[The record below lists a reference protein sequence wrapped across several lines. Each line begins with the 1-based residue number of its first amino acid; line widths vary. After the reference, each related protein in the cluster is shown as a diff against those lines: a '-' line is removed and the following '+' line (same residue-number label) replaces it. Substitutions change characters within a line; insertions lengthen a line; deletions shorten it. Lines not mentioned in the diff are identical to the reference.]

1 MAHFAKINSSGIV
14 EEVNTVANEV
24 LHDSNGIEQEVNGI
38 NFLTELTGHSLWKQT
53 SRSASFRGIF
63 AHIGGRYDEDH
74 NKFVPPQPYLSWV
87 FNTTEWVWLP
97 PIDEPSDADTVD
109 YRWNEVSRQW
119 VQVDDRSGD

>member
-1 MAHFAKINSSGIV
+1 MAHFAKLGIGNLV
-14 EEVNTVANEV
+14 EDVLVVDNDVLNDGSDVENEQ
-24 LHDSNGIEQEVNGI
+24 LGIDY
-38 NFLTELTGHSLWKQT
+38 LTNLTGHSLWKQT

-74 NKFVPPQPYLSWV
+74 NKFVPQQPYLSWV

-97 PIDEPSDADTVD
+97 PVDEPSDADTVD
-109 YRWNEVSRQW
+109 YRWDEVLRQW